1 MPTREKI
8 LKFTTNQ
15 LNFLRLLLKFVHLVM
30 YNCRINSLEVAH
42 IGAFE
47 KLELKFAEKVLPNK
61 AEIHIF
67 TGKNGTGKTTLL
79 ELLTSGFQHYNF
91 HPKTNQILFS
101 KFHKVEQ
108 HLHKLVCGYGLF
120 PDGSDT
126 STIPYYGYNILI
138 NQQGGNQIIYDNLSN
153 PLGINY
159 IQKISHFE
167 LNNFDFALFA
177 YSGYRRI
184 TQTNLSAILE
194 LSNNPLIDSLDF
206 NNSINPQLL
215 IQWLANTITK
225 KALAFS
231 RDDKAAVTKY
241 TETISRIENAV
252 SEITGQ
258 IVKFDLLDNPLSIG
272 ITVDGLKLDFNLL
285 PDGMKSI
292 ISWIADLLMRMDR
305 IPWSSD
311 ITVFDRNFILFLDE
325 IEVHLHPE
333 WQRKILPVVQK
344 LFPNAQIF
352 ISTHSPFVVGS
363 VDGAWIYKFKKEGQ
377 FSVLDGEPILSE
389 DGKSFQYILDETFDI
404 QNQFGIEVEKDLLKF
419 YSLKS
424 KILKQ
429 ELDINDNAFVSLTKE
444 LAEQSIELENI
455 VGMEIKQLERLLN
468 KKLVV

>member
-1 MPTREKI
+1 VFDGNNILNITDEK
-8 LKFTTNQ
+8 
-15 LNFLRLLLKFVHLVM
+15 RL
-30 YNCRINSLEVAH
+30 INSGVYD
-42 IGAFE
+42 
-47 KLELKFAEKVLPNK
+47 N
-61 AEIHIF
+61 
-67 TGKNGTGKTTLL
+67 NGN
-79 ELLTSGFQHYNF
+79 YNF
-91 HPKTNQILFS
+91 FVTNY
-101 KFHKVEQ
+101 
-108 HLHKLVCGYGLF
+108 LHKIRNF
-120 PDGSDT
+120 KE
-126 STIPYYGYNILI
+126 N
-138 NQQGGNQIIYDNLSN
+138 
-153 PLGINY
+153 
-159 IQKISHFE
+159 E
-167 LNNFDFALFA
+167 FDFALFA

-184 TQTNLSAILE
+184 GQTNLSAIQE
-194 LSNNPLIDSLDF
+194 LNNNPLIDSLDF

-231 RDDKAAVTKY
+231 RNDKEAVNKY
-241 TETISRIENAV
+241 AETISRIEDAV

-258 IVKFDLLDNPLSIG
+258 MVRFDLLDNPLSIG
-272 ITVDGLKLDFNLL
+272 ITVDDLKLDFNLL

-311 ITVFDRNFILFLDE
+311 INVFDRNFILFLDE

-363 VDGAWIYKFKKEGQ
+363 VDGAWIYKFKKEGKY
-377 FSVLDGEPILSE
+377 SVLDGEPILSE

-404 QNQFGIEVEKDLLKF
+404 QNQFGIEVHKDLDIF
-419 YSLKS
+419 YTLKS
-424 KILKQ
+424 RILKQ
-429 ELDINDNAFVSLTKE
+429 ELDINDGAFVSLTKK

>member
-1 MPTREKI
+1 
-8 LKFTTNQ
+8 
-15 LNFLRLLLKFVHLVM
+15 M
-30 YNCRINSLEVAH
+30 YNCRIKALEVEH

-47 KLELKFAEKVLPNK
+47 KLELKFLQKEISSR

-79 ELLTSGFQHYNF
+79 EMLASGFQNYNGNKNIVAKV
-91 HPKTNQILFS
+91 HKQSQNIKPRMVCSYELFS
-101 KFHKVEQ
+101 
-108 HLHKLVCGYGLF
+108 
-120 PDGSDT
+120 DGSDVD
-126 STIPYYGYNILI
+126 TIPYYGYNILLE
-138 NQQGGNQIIYDNLSN
+138 QQGGGILYYDNN
-153 PLGINY
+153 NTPLGLNY
-159 IQKISHFE
+159 LQKINNFGSG
-167 LNNFDFALFA
+167 NFDFAFFA

-184 TQTNLSAILE
+184 MQTNLTAIQE
-194 LSNNPLIDSLDF
+194 LNNNPLIDSLDF

-225 KALAFS
+225 KALAYS
-231 RDDKAAVTKY
+231 RDDKEVVKKY
-241 TETISRIENAV
+241 TETINRIEEAI

-258 IVKFDLLDNPLSIG
+258 IVKFDLLDNPLSIC

-292 ISWIADLLMRMDR
+292 VSWIADLLMRMDR
-305 IPWSSD
+305 IPWSSS
-311 ITVFDRNFILFLDE
+311 INVFDRNFILFLDE

-363 VDGAWIYKFKKEGQ
+363 VDGAWIYKFKKEAH
-377 FSVLDGEPILSE
+377 FSVLDGAPILSE
-389 DGKSFQYILDETFDI
+389 DGKSFQYILEETFDI
-404 QNQFGIEVEKDLLKF
+404 QNQFGIEVEKDLSTF
-419 YSLKS
+419 YILKS

-429 ELDINDNAFVSLTKE
+429 ELEINDDAFVSLVKK
-444 LAEQSIELENI
+444 LAKQSIELENI
-455 VGMEIKQLERLLN
+455 LGMEVKQLERLIN

>member
-1 MPTREKI
+1 
-8 LKFTTNQ
+8 
-15 LNFLRLLLKFVHLVM
+15 M
-30 YNCRINSLEVAH
+30 YNCRINSLEVEH

-79 ELLTSGFQHYNF
+79 EMLASGFQNNNGNKDIAAKIHNALLKAF
-91 HPKTNQILFS
+91 
-101 KFHKVEQ
+101 
-108 HLHKLVCGYGLF
+108 KLVCSYELF
-120 PDGSDT
+120 SDGSDINT
-126 STIPYYGYNILI
+126 ISYFGNNIAINHQAGELFFDNSTT
-138 NQQGGNQIIYDNLSN
+138 
-153 PLGINY
+153 PLGLNY
-159 IQKISHFE
+159 ISKIYNFG
-167 LNNFDFALFA
+167 NNSFDFAFFA

-184 TQTNLSAILE
+184 VKTNLSAIQE
-194 LSNNPLIDSLDF
+194 LNNNPLSDALDF

-231 RDDKAAVTKY
+231 RTDNAAVTKY

-311 ITVFDRNFILFLDE
+311 INVFDRNFILFLDE

-363 VDGAWIYKFKKEGQ
+363 VDGAWIYKFKKEGPY
-377 FSVLDGEPILSE
+377 SVLDGEPILSE

-404 QNQFGIEVEKDLLKF
+404 QNQFGIEVEKDLAVF
-419 YSLKS
+419 YNLKS
-424 KILKQ
+424 RILRQ
-429 ELDINDNAFVSLTKE
+429 ELDINDAAFVELTKK

>member
-1 MPTREKI
+1 
-8 LKFTTNQ
+8 
-15 LNFLRLLLKFVHLVM
+15 M
-30 YNCRINSLEVAH
+30 YNCRINSLEVVQ
-42 IGAFE
+42 IGPFE
-47 KLELKFAEKVLPNK
+47 KLELKFAEKVNPQK
-61 AEIHIF
+61 AEVHIF

-79 ELLTSGFQHYNF
+79 EMLASGFQQNTYNPIAENTILLKL
-91 HPKTNQILFS
+91 HNNSLQKHKLKCGYELFS
-101 KFHKVEQ
+101 KGDNNAKATLLGFNEMENLYNELGVK
-108 HLHKLVCGYGLF
+108 YGEYNSLI
-120 PDGSDT
+120 GENYVT
-126 STIPYYGYNILI
+126 KIPHYQNCI
-138 NQQGGNQIIYDNLSN
+138 
-153 PLGINY
+153 
-159 IQKISHFE
+159 F
-167 LNNFDFALFA
+167 NFAFFA
-177 YSGYRRI
+177 YSGYRRMAK
-184 TQTNLSAILE
+184 TNLAAIQE
-194 LSNNPLIDSLDF
+194 LKNNPLSDSLDF

-225 KALAFS
+225 KALAYS
-231 RDDKAAVTKY
+231 RNDNTAVKKY
-241 TETISRIENAV
+241 TETISRIEDAI

-258 IVKFDLLDNPLSIG
+258 IVNFDLLDNPLSIG

-311 ITVFDRNFILFLDE
+311 INVFDRNFVLFLDE

-363 VDGAWIYKFKKEGQ
+363 VDSAWIYKFKKEGQ
-377 FSVLDGEPILSE
+377 FSVLEGEPILSE

-404 QNQFGIEVEKDLLKF
+404 QNQFGVEVEKELSTF

-424 KILKQ
+424 RILKQ
-429 ELDINDNAFVSLTKE
+429 ELNINDNAFVVITKK

-455 VGMEIKQLERLLN
+455 LGMEIKQLERLLN

>member
-1 MPTREKI
+1 
-8 LKFTTNQ
+8 
-15 LNFLRLLLKFVHLVM
+15 M
-30 YNCRINSLEVAH
+30 YNCRINSLEVEH

-79 ELLTSGFQHYNF
+79 EMLASGFTDESQ
-91 HPKTNQILFS
+91 PL
-101 KFHKVEQ
+101 
-108 HLHKLVCGYGLF
+108 
-120 PDGSDT
+120 
-126 STIPYYGYNILI
+126 NILRKI
-138 NQQGGNQIIYDNLSN
+138 TDNSNCKLTTEIYYPSTSMKDYESEFISFEKND
-153 PLGINY
+153 LGRYLYKKEKRGFLYTNY
-159 IQKISHFE
+159 LTKKS
-167 LNNFDFALFA
+167 LYDFGKLGFAFFA
-177 YSGYRRI
+177 YSGYRKI
-184 TQTNLSAILE
+184 DYIKLDAIQE
-194 LSNNPLIDSLDF
+194 LTGEPLKNSLDF
-206 NNSINPQLL
+206 INSINPQLL

-231 RDDKAAVTKY
+231 RNDKEAVTKY
-241 TETISRIENAV
+241 TETISRIEDAV

-258 IVKFDLLDNPLSIG
+258 IIKFDLLDNPLSIG
-272 ITVDGLKLDFNLL
+272 ITVDGLNLNFNLL

-311 ITVFDRNFILFLDE
+311 INVFDRNFILFLDE

-377 FSVLDGEPILSE
+377 YSVLDGEPILSE

-404 QNQFGIEVEKDLLKF
+404 QNQFGIEVEKDLSTF
-419 YSLKS
+419 YNLKS
-424 KILKQ
+424 RILKQ
-429 ELDINDNAFVSLTKE
+429 ELDINDGAFVSLTKK
-444 LAEQSIELENI
+444 LADQSIELENI

-468 KKLVV
+468 KKLVL

>member
-1 MPTREKI
+1 
-8 LKFTTNQ
+8 
-15 LNFLRLLLKFVHLVM
+15 M
-30 YNCRINSLEVAH
+30 YNCRIKSLEVEH
-42 IGAFE
+42 FGAFE
-47 KLELKFAEKVLPNK
+47 KLELQFFQKTISDK

-79 ELLTSGFQHYNF
+79 EMLASGFQNYNGNKNF
-91 HPKTNQILFS
+91 VAKAHNHSLNLKHRMICNYELFS
-101 KFHKVEQ
+101 
-108 HLHKLVCGYGLF
+108 
-120 PDGSDT
+120 DGCDT
-126 STIPYYGYNILI
+126 NTIPYHGNNILLK
-138 NQQGGNQIIYDNLSN
+138 QLGGGDFYYNNN
-153 PLGINY
+153 NTPLGLNY
-159 IQKISHFE
+159 LQKINNFQSS
-167 LNNFDFALFA
+167 NFDFAFFA

-184 TQTNLSAILE
+184 IQTNLTAIQE

-231 RDDKAAVTKY
+231 RNDKEAVIKY
-241 TETISRIENAV
+241 AETINRIEDAV

-258 IVKFDLLDNPLSIG
+258 VVKFDLLDNPLSIG

-305 IPWSSD
+305 IPWCSD
-311 ITVFDRNFILFLDE
+311 INVFDRNFILFLDE

-344 LFPNAQIF
+344 LFPYAQIF

-377 FSVLDGEPILSE
+377 YSILDGEPILSE
-389 DGKSFQYILDETFDI
+389 DGKSFQYILYETFDI
-404 QNQFGIEVEKDLLKF
+404 QNQFGIEVEKDLSKF
-419 YSLKS
+419 YILKS
-424 KILKQ
+424 RILKQ
-429 ELDINDNAFVSLTKE
+429 ELDINDSAFVDITKK
-444 LAEQSIELENI
+444 LFKQSIELENI
-455 VGMEIKQLERLLN
+455 VGMEIKQLERLLD

>member
-1 MPTREKI
+1 
-8 LKFTTNQ
+8 
-15 LNFLRLLLKFVHLVM
+15 M
-30 YNCRINSLEVAH
+30 YNCRIISLEVAC

-47 KLELKFAEKVLPNK
+47 KLELKFAKKVNPNK
-61 AEIHIF
+61 ADIHIF

-79 ELLTSGFQHYNF
+79 EMLASGFQYHNF
-91 HPKTNQILFS
+91 NPQANYILLS
-101 KFHKVEQ
+101 KFHKEVVDKHE
-108 HLHKLVCGYGLF
+108 LVCSYELF
-120 PDGSDT
+120 PDG
-126 STIPYYGYNILI
+126 I
-138 NQQGGNQIIYDNLSN
+138 NPNAVSYFGNNKLHHNKRGVQIYFNN
-153 PLGINY
+153 NNTPLAKNY
-159 IQKISHFE
+159 IEKVQNFGFDS
-167 LNNFDFALFA
+167 FDFALFA

-184 TQTNLSAILE
+184 SKTNLSSIQE
-194 LSNNPLIDSLDF
+194 LNNNPLIDSLDF

-225 KALAFS
+225 KALAYS
-231 RDDKAAVTKY
+231 RADSDSVKKY

-258 IVKFDLLDNPLSIG
+258 IVKFDLLDNPLGIS

-305 IPWSSD
+305 IPWSSN
-311 ITVFDRNFILFLDE
+311 INVFDRNFILFLDE

-363 VDGAWIYKFKKEGQ
+363 IDDAWIYKFKKEGQ
-377 FSVLDGEPILSE
+377 YSVLDGEPILSE

-404 QNQFGIEVEKDLLKF
+404 QNQFGVAVEKDLLIF
-419 YSLKS
+419 YALKS
-424 KILKQ
+424 KILKL
-429 ELDINDNAFVSLTKE
+429 ELDINDDEFVRLIKK

-455 VGMEIKQLERLLN
+455 VGMEIKQLERMLN